1 MEIQVIEKT
10 NGRINRVT
18 GTTIKERLRVC
29 AYCRVS
35 TDNEEQLNSY
45 QSQLKY
51 YDEKINSCSPYNVK
65 NLFDV
70 YKKVL
75 EVGAARWRVFDL
87 GFQGDFVDKKQKFNL
102 ESYYYIKVNTK
113 ITKKG
118 KMFFTNLGN
127 INYVDTLLI
136 FSI

>member
-35 TDNEEQLNSY
+35 TDNEERLNSY

-51 YDEKINSCSPYNVK
+51 YDEKIISK
-65 NLFDV
+65 DLFD
-70 YKKVL
+70 
-75 EVGAARWRVFDL
+75 RVQEIRTKRA
-87 GFQGDFVDKKQKFNL
+87 GNRENGTEINCKDKFTNVSDKQA
-102 ESYYYIKVNTK
+102 IK
-113 ITKKG
+113 ITDASDKQHIWS
-118 KMFFTNLGN
+118 M
-127 INYVDTLLI
+127 
-136 FSI
+136 